1 MRSFQLG
8 VIWRVAFIVASSFIG
23 SWLYLDGLHLY
34 AWCMVVV
41 IILLSRGLYKYI
53 VAINRKLTRLFDSI
67 QYQDFAITFKADNGL
82 GDSFK
87 DLNMGLNTV
96 ISSFNN
102 IRAER
107 ESSLQFLQVVI
118 QQIDVGM
125 LSYNI
130 DGKIEVANTAA
141 LKLLNVYR
149 LNHIND
155 IKLHNE
161 GVYNCIVNLTK
172 GTPVLQKIDN
182 QELSFAVVEVSIRGR
197 KIRLVSIHDIK
208 TQLEHRE
215 SEAWQNLTKVLRH
228 EIMNSIT
235 PIVSMVETMQEIVT
249 NDLSPSNPTENE
261 AINDLKYALN
271 TVQKRGIGIMK
282 FVEAYR
288 EFTSIP
294 KPQVQLILVSELIN
308 NITLIHFAQL
318 KSKDVILHTHLEQ
331 DFQLLID
338 IDLIEQVLINLLN
351 NAQESRQEHDPLCIH
366 ITTKVNQKEK
376 LIEIKDNGIGIDTEN
391 RSKIFIPFFTS
402 KPTGSGIGLSL
413 SRQIMQLHGG
423 NITFTPNEKSGS
435 IFSLSFPL

>member
-8 VIWRVAFIVASSFIG
+8 VIWRVAFIVASAFFC
-23 SWLYLDGLHLY
+23 SWLYLHDLQVY
-34 AWCMVVV
+34 AWCILVV
-41 IILLSRGLYKYI
+41 IVIISRGLYKYI

-130 DGKIEVANTAA
+130 EGKIEVANTAA

-161 GVYNCIVNLTK
+161 EVYNCIVNLTK

-182 QELSFAVVEVSIRGR
+182 QELSFAVVEVNIRGR
-197 KIRLVSIHDIK
+197 RIRLVSIHDIK

-228 EIMNSIT
+228 EIMNSVT
-235 PIVSMVETMQEIVT
+235 PIVSMVQTMQEIVDK
-249 NDLSPSNPTENE
+249 DLTPSNPAETE
-261 AINDLKYALN
+261 AIQDLQYALN
-271 TVQKRGIGIMK
+271 TVQKRGLGIMK

-294 KPQVQLILVSELIN
+294 KPQVILINASELIS
-308 NITLIHFAQL
+308 NINQIHFSQL
-318 KSKDVILHTHLEQ
+318 KSKDVILNIHLEQ

-338 IDLIEQVLINLLN
+338 IDLIEQVLINLLK
-351 NAQESRQEHDPLCIH
+351 NAQESGRDQEQLCID
-366 ITTKVNQKEK
+366 ITTKLTQKEK
-376 LIEIKDNGIGIDTEN
+376 LIEIRDNGIGIDPDN
-391 RSKIFIPFFTS
+391 QSKIFIPFFTS
-402 KPTGSGIGLSL
+402 KATGSGIGLSL

-423 NITFTPNEKSGS
+423 NITFTPNNKFGS
-435 IFSLSFPL
+435 VFSLSFPV

>member
-23 SWLYLDGLHLY
+23 SWLYLDGLHIY

-41 IILLSRGLYKYI
+41 ILVLSRGLYKYI

-82 GDSFK
+82 GASFK

-228 EIMNSIT
+228 EIMNSVT
-235 PIVSMVETMQEIVT
+235 PIVSMVETMQDIVEKDLHPN
-249 NDLSPSNPTENE
+249 NDEEKE
-261 AINDLKYALN
+261 AVSDLTYALN
-271 TVQKRGIGIMK
+271 TVQKRGLGIMK

-294 KPQVQLILVSELIN
+294 KPQVQLIDVSELIS
-308 NITLIHFAQL
+308 NINQIHFSQL
-318 KSKDVILHTHLEQ
+318 KSKDVIFNIHIEQ

-338 IDLIEQVLINLLN
+338 IDLIEQVLINIIK
-351 NAQESRQEHDPLCIH
+351 NATESGRVGVQLCID
-366 ITTKVNQKEK
+366 ITTKLNQKDK
-376 LIEIKDNGIGIDTEN
+376 LIEIKDNGIGIDLDN
-391 RSKIFIPFFTS
+391 QSKIFIPFFTS
-402 KPTGSGIGLSL
+402 KATGSGIGLSL

-423 NITFTPNEKSGS
+423 NITFTPNDNHGS
-435 IFSLSFPL
+435 VFGLSFVG

>member
-1 MRSFQLG
+1 
-8 VIWRVAFIVASSFIG
+8 
-23 SWLYLDGLHLY
+23 
-34 AWCMVVV
+34 
-41 IILLSRGLYKYI
+41 
-53 VAINRKLTRLFDSI
+53 
-67 QYQDFAITFKADNGL
+67 
-82 GDSFK
+82 
-87 DLNMGLNTV
+87 
-96 ISSFNN
+96 
-102 IRAER
+102 
-107 ESSLQFLQVVI
+107 
-118 QQIDVGM
+118 M

-130 DGKIEVANTAA
+130 EGKIEVANTAA

-228 EIMNSIT
+228 EIMNSVT
-235 PIVSMVETMQEIVT
+235 PIVSMVETMQEIVDK
-249 NDLSPSNPTENE
+249 DLKPSNPEEIE
-261 AINDLKYALN
+261 AIQDLQYALN
-271 TVQKRGIGIMK
+271 TVQKRGLGIMK

-294 KPQVQLILVSELIN
+294 KPQVQLIDVSELIS
-308 NITLIHFAQL
+308 NINQIHFSQL
-318 KSKDVILHTHLEQ
+318 KSKDIVLNIHIEQ

-338 IDLIEQVLINLLN
+338 IDLIEQVLINIIK
-351 NAQESRQEHDPLCIH
+351 NATESGREGVQLCID
-366 ITTKVNQKEK
+366 ITTKLNQKDK
-376 LIEIKDNGIGIDTEN
+376 LIEIKDNGIGIEPDNQT
-391 RSKIFIPFFTS
+391 KIFIPFFTS
-402 KPTGSGIGLSL
+402 KATGSGIGLSL

-423 NITFTPNEKSGS
+423 NITFTPNEKYGS
-435 IFSLSFPL
+435 VFGLSFVG